1 MGEWKERGMNC
12 LLLAAPHRSLGP
24 YSIAYVI
31 GAVLERNLP
40 QKETRDQSTVSL
52 SRVTAVRDLSST
64 LASLLPP
71 YSLTPLL
78 PSTLLLFLLRMA
90 RLALFSIVLLS
101 LSLSA
106 NAASSQQPIAYPDG
120 SVRTTEGWSWTD
132 CGQSSV

>member
-1 MGEWKERGMNC
+1 
-12 LLLAAPHRSLGP
+12 
-24 YSIAYVI
+24 
-31 GAVLERNLP
+31 
-40 QKETRDQSTVSL
+40 
-52 SRVTAVRDLSST
+52 
-64 LASLLPP
+64 
-71 YSLTPLL
+71 
-78 PSTLLLFLLRMA
+78 MA